1 MADPHP
7 PRSGRLSEWLDHL
20 SNLHPQ
26 TIALGLERVQAVLR
40 HLATPLEAVVL
51 TVGGTN
57 GKGSTCAMLES
68 TLRAAGLRVGL
79 YTSPHLLTYN
89 ERVRVDAQPAS
100 DAELCEA
107 FVAVEAARRG
117 IALTYFEFGT
127 LAAVWHFARHR
138 VDVAILEV
146 GLGGRLDAV
155 NAFDAD
161 CAIVTSVDL
170 DHTDYLGS
178 TREAIAREK
187 AGIFRAGKPAICGER
202 DLPEIAR
209 DYARS
214 LGTPLHQLGRD
225 FDVAATA
232 TSWSYWS
239 PWGHR
244 SDLPLP
250 ALPGACQ
257 LGNAACCLAA
267 LDSLR
272 SRLPVTEE
280 AIRTGLARASLPGR
294 FQVLGGRPQT
304 ILDVAHNPH
313 AARALAANLAARPF
327 AGRTIAVFAM
337 LADKDIE
344 EVAGTLSPLVDRWM
358 AAGLGEPRGASAE
371 ELRRRL
377 SGLPADA
384 VSVYPGVELAYR
396 RALALA
402 GENDRI
408 LVFGSFHTVAAV
420 LRLWVDERSE

>member
-1 MADPHP
+1 M
-7 PRSGRLSEWLDHL
+7 
-20 SNLHPQ
+20 
-26 TIALGLERVQAVLR
+26 
-40 HLATPLEAVVL
+40 

-68 TLRAAGLRVGL
+68 TLRAAGWRVGL

-107 FVAVEAARRG
+107 FAAVEAARNG

-170 DHTDYLGS
+170 DHMDYLGN

-187 AGIFRAGKPAICGER
+187 AGIFRAGKPAICGDR
-202 DLPEIAR
+202 DLPEAAR
-209 DYARS
+209 AHARS
-214 LGTPLHQLGRD
+214 LGTPLLELGRD
-225 FDVAATA
+225 FDVAAAA

-239 PWGHR
+239 PWGRR

-250 ALPGACQ
+250 SLPGACQ

-272 SRLPVTEE
+272 SRLPVTDE
-280 AIRTGLARASLPGR
+280 AIRTGLTRAFLPGR
-294 FQVLGGRPQT
+294 FQVLDARPQT

-313 AARALAANLAARPF
+313 AARALAANLAAH
-327 AGRTIAVFAM
+327 ASTGRTLAVFAM
-337 LADKDIE
+337 LSDKDIE
-344 EVAGTLSPLVDRWM
+344 GVARTLSPFVDHWM
-358 AAGLGEPRGASAE
+358 VAGLGEPRGASAE
-371 ELRRRL
+371 ETRRRL
-377 SGLPADA
+377 SGLPAGA
-384 VSVYPGVELAYR
+384 VSVCPSVEAAYR

-408 LVFGSFHTVAAV
+408 IVFGSFHTVAAV
-420 LRLWVDERSE
+420 LRLWADERSG